1 MISAEKKMLLA
12 QQVEA
17 IARKAGKWMAGHKIS
32 QVTTKGGV
40 SNVVTDIDIQ
50 CQRLIIEECTRCLPE
65 SVILA
70 EEENRL
76 AEEARRAEEAR
87 EEEDREQPLE

>member
-32 QVTTKGGV
+32 QVTTKGEAKEKQKRKAKSV
-40 SNVVTDIDIQ
+40 F
-50 CQRLIIEECTRCLPE
+50 LPTK
-65 SVILA
+65 
-70 EEENRL
+70 
-76 AEEARRAEEAR
+76 
-87 EEEDREQPLE
+87 D

>member
-1 MISAEKKMLLA
+1 MKKLCVLLA
-12 QQVEA
+12 LALSLAAV
-17 IARKAGKWMAGHKIS
+17 
-32 QVTTKGGV
+32 
-40 SNVVTDIDIQ
+40 
-50 CQRLIIEECTRCLPE
+50 LPCA
-65 SVILA
+65 LA